1 MAKYEK
7 HLTGNFD
14 EFLQRIS
21 DSVLNGSMSAS
32 YEDGSDWTSG
42 EARCAVRVFERYSAM
57 GGNRVSMNV
66 TLVGK
71 GEELFLTA
79 ITSGG
84 SQAVFWKVNTM
95 GEEAFLQTLIDAM
108 ERKGPALIKQDHAQT
123 MSRLRRGKRYVHF
136 ILLIKVLDSLWGTMV
151 LFNAIAG
158 YKGAAEQAN
167 RFRISPRRGTRDP
180 LFSSAVRCRRKMLCV
195 TRWRSAL
202 QRDQYPGGRV
212 F

>member
-1 MAKYEK
+1 MTIVAKFEK

-32 YEDGSDWTSG
+32 YEDGSNWMSG
-42 EARCAVRVFERYSAM
+42 EVRCAVRVFERYSAM

-84 SQAVFWKVNTM
+84 SQAVFWKINTM

-108 ERKGPALIKQDHAQT
+108 ERKG
-123 MSRLRRGKRYVHF
+123 S
-136 ILLIKVLDSLWGTMV
+136 
-151 LFNAIAG
+151 
-158 YKGAAEQAN
+158 
-167 RFRISPRRGTRDP
+167 
-180 LFSSAVRCRRKMLCV
+180 CV
-195 TRWRSAL
+195 N
-202 QRDQYPGGRV
+202 
-212 F
+212 